1 MFKVRSWCITLF
13 TGVAAGAKLSGGLS
27 PSIIVILLPIV
38 CAFQLVEYRQ
48 RQVSR
53 RAVIRGRNIEAAF
66 RHRMRKAKIKT
77 TFAPKLATQLLAD
90 GVNDKKNCTLRGW
103 LKRKLGIGGQP
114 NAKPETDS
122 EKTAAGASE
131 NEVEIMIT
139 KTHPTL
145 GQCLMAQADFLFY
158 GAQYLIIFLIFIGTW
173 FAGKKSE
180 STFSIQF
187 GTNSICITSAVTNI
201 VATNYVYQSQ
211 ATTNFIEKQVYTTN
225 FIVVTIPITN
235 FAVATTNQNSKSRN

>member
-27 PSIIVILLPIV
+27 PSIVVILLPIV

-48 RQVSR
+48 RQISR

-77 TFAPKLATQLLAD
+77 AFAPRLATQLLAD

-114 NAKPETDS
+114 EAKSETDS
-122 EKTAAGASE
+122 EKTPAGATE
-131 NEVEIMIT
+131 KEVEISIS
-139 KTHPTL
+139 KPNPTL

-173 FAGKKSE
+173 FAGKKTE
-180 STFSIQF
+180 PTFSIQF
-187 GTNSICITSAVTNI
+187 GTNSICITSAVTNV
-201 VATNYVYQSQ
+201 VATNYVYRSQ
-211 ATTNFIEKQVYTTN
+211 TTTNFIVKQVYTTN
-225 FIVVTIPITN
+225 FMVVTISTTN
-235 FAVATTNQNSKSRN
+235 FAVANTNQNSKHRN